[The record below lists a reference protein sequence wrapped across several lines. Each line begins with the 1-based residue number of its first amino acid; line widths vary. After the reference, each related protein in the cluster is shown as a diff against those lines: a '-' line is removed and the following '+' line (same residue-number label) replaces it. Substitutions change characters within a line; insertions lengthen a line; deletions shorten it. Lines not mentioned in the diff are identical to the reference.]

1 MSDGFEDVDGQNF
14 GEEICLVVSSFC
26 PFDNEL
32 TRFDAVLY
40 PVMSHRCGLKFSHSG
55 CSVCGIGGSRVV
67 TGDVSAH
74 LWVP

>member
-1 MSDGFEDVDGQNF
+1 MSDGFENVDRQNF

-32 TRFDAVLY
+32 AGFDTVLD
-40 PVMSHRCGLKFSHSG
+40 PVMSHCCGLKFSHSG
-55 CSVCGIGGSRVV
+55 CSVG
-67 TGDVSAH
+67 TGDERAH